1 MSTLVKADAEVDS
14 HTKLAFQ
21 HPRHRGH
28 GLLLG
33 DPADRFREPLRAR
46 PRPRGRPAL
55 PGHQH
60 PRPVDFVYLAFTL
73 GSSFA
78 TSDVE
83 ITSRRMRFRVLLHS
97 VLSFFYNAAVVA
109 LAISVITGK

>member
-14 HTKLAFQ
+14 QTKLAFNILGTAAMVFSWAILQ
-21 HPRHRGH
+21 TGFASIYERAHAREG
-28 GLLLG
+28 GLRF
-33 DPADRFREPLRAR
+33 PATST
-46 PRPRGRPAL
+46 
-55 PGHQH
+55 